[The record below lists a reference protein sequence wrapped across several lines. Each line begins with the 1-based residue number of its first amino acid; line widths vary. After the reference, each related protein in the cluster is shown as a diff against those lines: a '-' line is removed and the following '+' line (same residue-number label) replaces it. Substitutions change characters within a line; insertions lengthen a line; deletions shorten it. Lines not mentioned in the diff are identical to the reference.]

1 MGCSQRLVA
10 SAIKMAL
17 GLACAIAMSAT
28 SHAQQLQQVQAVVD
42 GISSPQHAAMAN
54 EVLAP
59 IAGVVMSRLDFRTKN
74 LFMHVRPDCQ
84 LDAASLR
91 LLIEPLGL
99 SVRCFQ
105 RRNAVTGQF
114 SHLDPQNCDTPL
126 VPSR

>member
-1 MGCSQRLVA
+1 MAATAL
-10 SAIKMAL
+10 KMAL
-17 GLACAIAMSAT
+17 CLACMVTMCSA
-28 SHAQQLQQVQAVVD
+28 SHAQELQQVQAVVD
-42 GISSPQHAAMAN
+42 GIDSPQHAALAN
-54 EVLAP
+54 EALTP

-84 LDAASLR
+84 MDAASLR
-91 LLIEPLGL
+91 LLIEPFGL

-105 RRNAVTGQF
+105 RSNVITGQF